1 MPCSQGEE
9 EKTALY
15 LLRREDLGRMRS
27 VSEGEGFGSMEERR
41 LGWCREWNWVWIH
54 AAVLGR
60 SLFFC
65 DWICDYSVFRD
76 RQVCQELLFYCP
88 CQLG

>member
-27 VSEGEGFGSMEERR
+27 VSGGEGF
-41 LGWCREWNWVWIH
+41 W
-54 AAVLGR
+54 
-60 SLFFC
+60 
-65 DWICDYSVFRD
+65 
-76 RQVCQELLFYCP
+76 
-88 CQLG
+88 